1 MENLKTFFQK
11 ALPYMLAVVFFV
23 VLSYIYFSPLL
34 TGKDLP
40 QMDETHAKAMAKE
53 LVDFKA
59 ETGTD
64 SQWTNSMFGG
74 MPAYQI
80 AGGTSYNI
88 YMYVQRFLRLGL
100 PFTTVAILFIYMFG
114 FYLLLLS
121 LKFTNLQSIFGGI
134 AFGLASYNIIIIAV
148 GHITKTYAIAYMAP
162 VIAGVI
168 LTYRGKY
175 LWG

>member
-1 MENLKTFFQK
+1 MENLKNYFQK
-11 ALPYMLAVVFFV
+11 ALPFLIAVVSFI
-23 VLSYIYFSPLL
+23 VLSYIFFSPLL
-34 TGKDLP
+34 QGKALP
-40 QMDETHAKAMAKE
+40 QMDQSHATAMSKE
-53 LVDFKA
+53 LVDFR
-59 ETGTD
+59 ENTGKD

-80 AGGTSYNI
+80 SMGKSYNI
-88 YMYVQRFLRLGL
+88 YLQIQRFLRLGL

-121 LKFTNLQSIFGGI
+121 LKFDNWQSVFGGI

-162 VIAGVI
+162 VIAGI
-168 LTYRGKY
+168 
-175 LWG
+175 